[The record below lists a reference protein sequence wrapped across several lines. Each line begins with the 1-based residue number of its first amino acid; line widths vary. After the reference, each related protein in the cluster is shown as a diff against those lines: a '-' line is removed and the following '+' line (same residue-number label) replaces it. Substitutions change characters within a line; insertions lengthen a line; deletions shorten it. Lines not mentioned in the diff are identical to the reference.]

1 MLTIRVL
8 QICAR
13 RTRINISP
21 AKKTDL
27 PFPITSSYLWSMLRR
42 ETTEEEA
49 EQEALIEAILE
60 HGVKVKGKGPLAQ
73 EKGDPGGG
81 GRRLNQDDRD

>member
-1 MLTIRVL
+1 MKK
-8 QICAR
+8 
-13 RTRINISP
+13 ISDLF
-21 AKKTDL
+21 TDEEKRQL
-27 PFPITSSYLWSMLRR
+27 SYLWSMLRR